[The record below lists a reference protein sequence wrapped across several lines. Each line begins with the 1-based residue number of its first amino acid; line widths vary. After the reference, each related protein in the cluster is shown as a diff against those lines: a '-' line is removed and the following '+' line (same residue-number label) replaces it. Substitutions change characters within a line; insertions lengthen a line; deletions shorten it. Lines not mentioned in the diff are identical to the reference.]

1 MPRNGTGTFNID
13 LTLLPGTT
21 AKASDVNAI
30 AKDLGDEISN
40 SLARDGQ
47 GGMLDQFKAIAGSA
61 LAPGITFAGALTTGF
76 YLESGKVGLAQ
87 GGIGFLLE
95 NLLPAGLVF
104 DYAGT
109 TPPTG
114 FLLCYGQ
121 AVSRTTYAKLFA
133 AIGVTHGAGD
143 GSTTFNLPDYRGVV
157 TAGLDNMGGAAA
169 NRLIAP
175 WIAGNTLG
183 AIAGAQFHILNISQ
197 MPAHYHTLHDP
208 GHNHALYDPGHS
220 HGIDR
225 AAASGGASYALFGGA
240 IPAGGSGTY
249 GAYTGIQ
256 IYSTVTNVWMESNG
270 GDGAHNNLQPT
281 RMTNKL
287 IFAGIFPSA

>member
-30 AKDLGDEISN
+30 AKDLGDEITN

-47 GGMLDQFKAIAGSA
+47 GGMLDQFRAIAGSA
-61 LAPGITFAGALTTGF
+61 MAPGLTFAGALTTGF

-133 AIGVTHGAGD
+133 AIGTTYGAGD

-183 AIAGAQFHILNISQ
+183 AISGAQYHQLSIAQIPS
-197 MPAHYHTLHDP
+197 HSHTLTDP
-208 GHNHALYDPGHS
+208 GHGHSVNDPGHR
-220 HGIDR
+220 HGMPRLLSI
-225 AAASGGASYALFGGA
+225 SGGSIGLSGGT
-240 IPAGGSGTY
+240 STY
-249 GAYTGIQ
+249 DVETDLRYTGIT
-256 IYSTVTNVWMESNG
+256 INPSFTGVYANYTG

-281 RMTNKL
+281 RMTNKI
-287 IFAGIFPSA
+287 IFVGLF

>member
-30 AKDLGDEISN
+30 AKDLGDEITN

-47 GGMLDQFKAIAGSA
+47 GGMLDQFRAIAGSA
-61 LAPGITFAGALTTGF
+61 MAPGLTFAGALTTGF

-133 AIGVTHGAGD
+133 AIGTTYGAGD

-169 NRLIAP
+169 NRMIAP

-197 MPAHYHTLHDP
+197 MPRHSHIITDP
-208 GHNHALYDPGHS
+208 GHGHSVNDPGHR
-220 HGIDR
+220 HGMPRLISI
-225 AAASGGASYALFGGA
+225 SGGSIGLS
-240 IPAGGSGTY
+240 AGTSTY
-249 GAYTGIQ
+249 DVETDLRYTGI
-256 IYSTVTNVWMESNG
+256 TVNPALTGVYAEYTG

-281 RMTNKL
+281 RMTNKI
-287 IFAGIFPSA
+287 IFVGLF